1 MSTIIGSSIRISGE
15 VEGSEDLVVHG
26 TIQGKIELQSDLLVE
41 PSGNVEADVYARN
54 TKISGTLTGNVQ
66 ADERVEV
73 TKDGQMTGD
82 IRAPRILISDGAQ
95 FQGNV
100 DMNAPR
106 K

>member
-26 TIQGKIELQSDLLVE
+26 IIQGKIELQSDLIVE
-41 PSGNVEADVYARN
+41 PSGNVEADVYASN

-100 DMNAPR
+100 DMSAPR